1 VSGYWK
7 LSWPHFL
14 CPVHHFHWYEIYLKV
29 QRIETHSTL
38 FSSSIILCTISRPL
52 IYIQVDKL
60 NALNC
65 ELSAGTTV
73 VVALIYSGRLYV
85 ANVGDSRAL
94 LCRTDSNGVLRVI
107 QLSVDHDL
115 SNEDE
120 LLRLSQ
126 LGLDVDKFRQG
137 NQYYF
142 AIHILLMWPPL
153 LSSDQSSWPRIQRS
167 RVWFSGQGLRS
178 RKPRIWP

>member
-1 VSGYWK
+1 M
-7 LSWPHFL
+7 
-14 CPVHHFHWYEIYLKV
+14 C
-29 QRIETHSTL
+29 
-38 FSSSIILCTISRPL
+38 
-52 IYIQVDKL
+52 IQVDKL

-73 VVALIYSGRLYV
+73 VVALIYCGRLYV

-94 LCRTDSNGVLRVI
+94 LCRTDSNGVLRVV

-137 NQYYF
+137 NTVLFCYSYF
-142 AIHILLMWPPL
+142 FLNLRIRLIFDMRAPFFVGFKKIYFFNLSLIL
-153 LSSDQSSWPRIQRS
+153 
-167 RVWFSGQGLRS
+167 
-178 RKPRIWP
+178 

>member
-1 VSGYWK
+1 MC
-7 LSWPHFL
+7 F
-14 CPVHHFHWYEIYLKV
+14 
-29 QRIETHSTL
+29 
-38 FSSSIILCTISRPL
+38 
-52 IYIQVDKL
+52 QVAKL

-73 VVALIYSGRLYV
+73 VVALIYCGRLYV

-94 LCRTDSNGVLRVI
+94 LCRTDSNGVLRVV

-137 NQYYF
+137 NPVLFLLFIFLVGFKNVYF
-142 AIHILLMWPPL
+142 LNLSLIL
-153 LSSDQSSWPRIQRS
+153 
-167 RVWFSGQGLRS
+167 
-178 RKPRIWP
+178 